1 MINVLAVRVSIKFNL
16 EEFLSNFV
24 VLNCL
29 QNRSAVYYNI
39 LVRKNRK
46 VRCQRCKEELSGS
59 IMTKITTCI
68 YAFIIGMVNAYLY
81 LKKKDILIPI
91 VIHMS
96 ANIFVNIL
104 NSYNLYVLVIG
115 IFLVILSTI
124 IIRICKD

>member
-46 VRCQRCKEELSGS
+46 VRCQRCKEELSGL
-59 IMTKITTCI
+59 ITTKVM
-68 YAFIIGMVNAYLY
+68 ALLIIQMVKIFLFTIPLLSKMVIKHCLKVKLLY
-81 LKKKDILIPI
+81 LIL
-91 VIHMS
+91 
-96 ANIFVNIL
+96 
-104 NSYNLYVLVIG
+104 
-115 IFLVILSTI
+115 
-124 IIRICKD
+124 

>member
-46 VRCQRCKEELSGS
+46 VRCQRCNEELSALL
-59 IMTKITTCI
+59 IIKMVKIFLFTI
-68 YAFIIGMVNAYLY
+68 PLLSKMVIKHCLKVKLLY
-81 LKKKDILIPI
+81 LIL
-91 VIHMS
+91 
-96 ANIFVNIL
+96 
-104 NSYNLYVLVIG
+104 
-115 IFLVILSTI
+115 
-124 IIRICKD
+124 